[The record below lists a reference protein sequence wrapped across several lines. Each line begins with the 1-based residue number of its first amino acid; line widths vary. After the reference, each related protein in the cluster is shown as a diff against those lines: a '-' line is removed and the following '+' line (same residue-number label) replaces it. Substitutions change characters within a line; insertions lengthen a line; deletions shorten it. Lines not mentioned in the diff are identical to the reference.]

1 MKTKPI
7 FIVALLSLLISC
19 RKKFNEI
26 LVEGKVRN
34 ALTKEIVTN
43 QKIYLVKLKNYQE
56 EILVDSTI
64 TDASG
69 NYQFIYKS
77 NRGAHHVRGPKDD
90 SSDPRFFRNERQ
102 DALEDSKITKVDI
115 DLIPKAYLLFD
126 FKSINSNTEAN
137 HIYFYFETKGTY
149 YYPELTY
156 SFGAMELTSNT
167 LDNMNRIDLYA
178 EKVNKLYYTIHI
190 DDTSSISDVIEL
202 NPKSFETKN
211 ITINY

>member
-126 FKSINSNTEAN
+126 FKSINS
-137 HIYFYFETKGTY
+137 YLF
-149 YYPELTY
+149 L
-156 SFGAMELTSNT
+156 L
-167 LDNMNRIDLYA
+167 
-178 EKVNKLYYTIHI
+178 
-190 DDTSSISDVIEL
+190 
-202 NPKSFETKN
+202 
-211 ITINY
+211 